1 MNTNIKNIG
10 IFLLLAI
17 GCFFFFFYFVQ
28 LGWYTAL
35 GITILYM
42 YLMYRSYKRKEQIM
56 EEEVSKEK

>member
-10 IFLLLAI
+10 IFLLLTI